1 MEQGLLFYN
10 ELEEL
15 IDTVIKA
22 EKDRIIHALLIFNL
36 DNFADINTCVGI
48 EGGNEILDLISSKLS
63 EFFKGTDIVAKLRGD
78 EYAVLIRNIRTITDV
93 EKLCENILRSVSE
106 IRVNDIT
113 ITSSIGVSVY
123 PFHGNTYEEL
133 KDKAY
138 QALMRAKANGKDG
151 YRIYESALTKAKFS
165 EFVLNGFYGEIDYRV
180 MKDNDWDKYIMD
192 VSRQLFRYDSNIYSS
207 INSIL
212 EIFCL
217 YYGFSRAFVLTS
229 KEHSI
234 YDAKRM
240 EFTIPGYEYP
250 NLDLMHTLKQ
260 DLVLRLHD
268 DYDECVLVRLDD
280 PYTDP
285 EIIQYMRDMGDCELL
300 FFAVKDE
307 GRFIGG
313 VVFENTEDDGSRI
326 NLNELAK
333 ISNQIGAIISYALI
347 AGRFMASKDLMSK
360 IEMFEGIPAD
370 IYIIDSKNHCIEYM
384 NSSAIEQAGVSA
396 IGEKCYK
403 ILHNNKL
410 ECADCPLRKMDI
422 NDPTAN
428 ERVST
433 FNFSTCK
440 LVLNLYSW
448 ISGRDNKGEAL
459 LISVD
464 VENLFSEI

>member
-1 MEQGLLFYN
+1 MDHGLLFYN

-22 EKDRIIHALLIFNL
+22 EKDRNIHALMIFNL
-36 DNFADINTCVGI
+36 DNFADVNNTVGI

-78 EYAVLIRNIRTITDV
+78 EYAVLIRNIRAITDI

-106 IRVNDIT
+106 ISVSDT
-113 ITSSIGVSVY
+113 CVTSSIGVSVY
-123 PFHGNTYEEL
+123 PFHGITYEEL

-165 EFVLNGFYGEIDYRV
+165 EFVLNGFYDEINYNV

-192 VSRQLFRYDSNIYSS
+192 VSRQLFRYDSNIFSS

-217 YYGFSRAFVLTS
+217 YHGFCRSFVLTER
-229 KEHSI
+229 EHSQ
-234 YDAKRM
+234 YDEKKL
-240 EFTIPGYEYP
+240 EFAIPGYEYP
-250 NLDLMHTLKQ
+250 NSELMHALKQ
-260 DLVLRLHD
+260 DLILRLYE
-268 DYDECVLVRLDD
+268 DYDECGLVRLDD

-285 EIIQYMRDMGDCELL
+285 EIIQYMKDMGDCELL
-300 FFAVKDE
+300 FFAIKDE

-313 VVFENTEDDGSRI
+313 IVFENSDDDGSRI
-326 NLNELAK
+326 GMNELAK
-333 ISNQIGAIISYALI
+333 ISNQIGAIVSYALI
-347 AGRFMASKDLMSK
+347 AERFLASKDLMSK
-360 IEMFEGIPAD
+360 IEMFEGIAAD

-384 NSSAIEQAGVSA
+384 NSSAIEQAGVSS
-396 IGEKCYK
+396 IGDKCFK
-403 ILHNNKL
+403 VLHNNKV

-422 NDPTAN
+422 DDPTSCQ
-428 ERVST
+428 RVQT

-448 ISGRDNKGEAL
+448 ISGRDNKGKAL

-464 VENLFSEI
+464 VENLFSDI

>member
-1 MEQGLLFYN
+1 MDHGLLFYN

-22 EKDRIIHALLIFNL
+22 EKDRNIHALMIFNL
-36 DNFADINTCVGI
+36 DNFADVNNTVGI

-78 EYAVLIRNIRTITDV
+78 EYAVLIRSIRAITDI

-106 IRVNDIT
+106 ISVGDT
-113 ITSSIGVSVY
+113 CVTSSIGVSVY
-123 PFHGNTYEEL
+123 PFHGITYEEL

-165 EFVLNGFYGEIDYRV
+165 EFVLNGFYDEINYNV

-192 VSRQLFRYDSNIYSS
+192 VSRQLFRYDSNIFSS

-217 YYGFSRAFVLTS
+217 YHGFCRSFVLTER
-229 KEHSI
+229 EHSQ
-234 YDAKRM
+234 YDEKKL
-240 EFTIPGYEYP
+240 EFAIPGYEYP
-250 NLDLMHTLKQ
+250 NSELMHALKQ
-260 DLVLRLHD
+260 DLILRLYE
-268 DYDECVLVRLDD
+268 DYDECGLVRLDD

-285 EIIQYMRDMGDCELL
+285 EIIQYMKDMGDCELL
-300 FFAVKDE
+300 FFAIKDE

-313 VVFENTEDDGSRI
+313 IVFENSDDDGSHI
-326 NLNELAK
+326 GMNELAK
-333 ISNQIGAIISYALI
+333 ISNQIGAIVSYALI
-347 AGRFMASKDLMSK
+347 AERFLASKDLMSK
-360 IEMFEGIPAD
+360 IEMFEGIAAD

-384 NSSAIEQAGVSA
+384 NSSAIEQAGVSS
-396 IGEKCYK
+396 IGDKCFK
-403 ILHNNKL
+403 VLHNNKV

-422 NDPTAN
+422 DDPTSCQ
-428 ERVST
+428 RVQT

-448 ISGRDNKGEAL
+448 ISGRDNKGKAL

-464 VENLFSEI
+464 VENLFSDI